1 VTPGFGRRAFDPQ
14 DPALA
19 ADPHSTFAELRRRC
33 PVAWTDRWGGF
44 WALTKYDDLVA
55 VASDHRTFSN
65 AVQNVVPH
73 VVRPGPRLAPLN
85 VDPPEHT
92 RRRRAIN
99 PTLKPRRVARLEPA
113 IRRSVVELLVPLVE
127 RGEADLV
134 RELAFPLPAYALA
147 DYLGVPGAEGLRM
160 RVATERY
167 TRALEEGSLEEVRR
181 TTLEMTEFVRR
192 LVAERRA
199 RPADPERDLT
209 TSLLRAHAGDR
220 DDLVTVESIRQ
231 VIAAGTIGV
240 TLALASAIRHLAERR
255 DHQELLRARP
265 DLVPAAVEELL
276 RLYSPNL
283 GFARTATRDVE
294 LHGCRVRAGDVI
306 ALVYASG
313 NRDETVFPDPDRFL
327 LDRPREHLAFGH
339 GVHKCPGAP
348 LARLEIRVALEEL
361 LRRTSGF
368 ELVGPVTW
376 SRWPEYGP
384 TSLPVRL
391 QGA

>member
-1 VTPGFGRRAFDPQ
+1 VRPSPDGCAFDPR

-19 ADPHSTFAELRRRC
+19 ADPHSTFARLRRRC

-44 WALTKYDDLVA
+44 WALTRYDDLMA
-55 VASDHRTFSN
+55 VAGDHRTFSN

-73 VVRPGPRLAPLN
+73 VARPGPRLAPLN

-113 IRRSVVELLVPLVE
+113 IRRSVVELLLPLVE

-147 DYLGVPGAEGLRM
+147 DYLGVPGEEGLRM
-160 RVATERY
+160 RAATERY
-167 TRALEEGSLEEVRR
+167 TRALEEGSVEEVGR
-181 TTLEMTEFVRR
+181 TTAEMTGFVRR
-192 LVAERRA
+192 LVAERRG

-209 TSLLRAHAGDR
+209 TGLLRAQR
-220 DDLVTVESIRQ
+220 DEDGDLVTIESIRQ

-240 TLALASAIRHLAERR
+240 TLALASAIRHLAEWR

-265 DLVPAAVEELL
+265 DLIPAAVEELL

-283 GFARTATRDVE
+283 GFARTATREVE
-294 LHGCRVRAGDVI
+294 IRGRRIQAGDVV

-313 NRDETVFPDPDRFL
+313 NRDEAAFPDPDRFV

-339 GVHKCPGAP
+339 GIHKCPGAP
-348 LARLEIRVALEEL
+348 LARLEIRIALEEL
-361 LRRTSGF
+361 LRRTSVF
-368 ELVGPVTW
+368 ELAGPVAW

-384 TSLPVRL
+384 ASLPTRL
-391 QGA
+391 EGA

>member
-1 VTPGFGRRAFDPQ
+1 MSPLPDRRAFDPQ

-19 ADPHSTFAELRRRC
+19 ADPHTTFAQLRRHC

-44 WALTKYDDLVA
+44 WALTRYDDLVA
-55 VASDHRTFSN
+55 VAGDHRTFSN

-73 VVRPGPRLAPLN
+73 VPRPGPRLAPLN

-99 PTLKPRRVARLEPA
+99 PTLKPRRVARLKPA
-113 IRRSVVELLVPLVE
+113 IRRSTVELLAPLVE

-134 RELAFPLPAYALA
+134 RELAFPLPAYVLA

-167 TRALEEGSLEEVRR
+167 TRALEEGSVEEVARA
-181 TTLEMTEFVRR
+181 TAEMTGFVRR

-199 RPADPERDLT
+199 RPRDPERDLT
-209 TSLLRAHAGDR
+209 TGLLASQADDG

-240 TLALASAIRHLAERR
+240 TLALASAIRHLAERG
-255 DHQELLRARP
+255 DHQELLRRRP
-265 DLVPAAVEELL
+265 DLIPAAVEELL

-294 LHGCRVRAGDVI
+294 LRGRRVRAGDVV

-313 NRDETVFPDPDRFL
+313 NRDETVFPDPDQL
-327 LDRPREHLAFGH
+327 VLGRPREHLAFGH

-348 LARLEIRVALEEL
+348 LARLEIQVALEEL
-361 LRRTSGF
+361 LRRTSSF
-368 ELVGPVTW
+368 ELTGPVTW

-384 TSLPVRL
+384 TSLPMRL
-391 QGA
+391 EGA

>member
-1 VTPGFGRRAFDPQ
+1 VRPSPDGCAFDPR

-19 ADPHSTFAELRRRC
+19 ADPHSTFARLRRRC

-44 WALTKYDDLVA
+44 WALTRYDDLMA
-55 VASDHRTFSN
+55 VAGDHRTFSN

-73 VVRPGPRLAPLN
+73 VARPGPRLAPLN

-113 IRRSVVELLVPLVE
+113 IRRSVVELLLPLVE

-147 DYLGVPGAEGLRM
+147 DYLGVPGEEGLRM
-160 RVATERY
+160 RAATERY
-167 TRALEEGSLEEVRR
+167 TRALEEGSVEEVGR
-181 TTLEMTEFVRR
+181 TTAEMTGFVRR
-192 LVAERRA
+192 LVAERRG

-209 TSLLRAHAGDR
+209 TGLLRAQR
-220 DDLVTVESIRQ
+220 DEDGDLVTIESIRQ

-240 TLALASAIRHLAERR
+240 TLALASAIRHLAEWR

-265 DLVPAAVEELL
+265 DLIPAAVEELL

-283 GFARTATRDVE
+283 GFARTATREVE
-294 LHGCRVRAGDVI
+294 IRGRRIQAGDVV

-313 NRDETVFPDPDRFL
+313 NRDEAAFPDPDRFV

-339 GVHKCPGAP
+339 GIHKCPGAP
-348 LARLEIRVALEEL
+348 LARLEIRIALEEL
-361 LRRTSGF
+361 LRRTSVF
-368 ELVGPVTW
+368 ELAGPVAW

-384 TSLPVRL
+384 ASLPVRL
-391 QGA
+391 EGA